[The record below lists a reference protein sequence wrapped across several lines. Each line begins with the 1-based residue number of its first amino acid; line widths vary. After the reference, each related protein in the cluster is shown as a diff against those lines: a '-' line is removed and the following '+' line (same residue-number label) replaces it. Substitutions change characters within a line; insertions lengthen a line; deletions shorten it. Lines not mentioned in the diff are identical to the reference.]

1 MFPNQNTSL
10 FLLKRAFRANGEIAG
25 DIIPLNQLR
34 SLVDIAP
41 RFGEKADSRLTNT
54 NSLAFAT
61 EFWLNKYFNKELFY
75 TLSH

>member
-1 MFPNQNTSL
+1 MFPNQNTGL
-10 FLLKRAFRANGEIAG
+10 FLLKRVFRANGEIAG